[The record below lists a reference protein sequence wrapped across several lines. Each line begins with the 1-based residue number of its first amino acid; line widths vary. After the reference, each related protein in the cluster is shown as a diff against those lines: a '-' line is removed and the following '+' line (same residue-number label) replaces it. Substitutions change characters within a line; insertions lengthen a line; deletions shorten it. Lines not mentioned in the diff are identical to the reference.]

1 MRPVF
6 AYLDPVTGGA
16 LLQVLLAAAAAVG
29 LGYQY
34 IRRFF
39 KNVKSR
45 FISEEAVPEE
55 KAPTSPL
62 G

>member
-1 MRPVF
+1 LRLVF

-39 KNVKSR
+39 RSMKDR
-45 FISEEAVPEE
+45 FVPAKADEE
-55 KAPTSPL
+55 KAPTSPVA
-62 G
+62 

>member
-1 MRPVF
+1 MKFIF

-34 IRRFF
+34 MRRGFRLLM
-39 KNVKSR
+39 NR
-45 FISEEAVPEE
+45 FARVDSKEEESES
-55 KAPTSPL
+55 TSV
-62 G
+62 

>member
-39 KNVKSR
+39 KSVVAR
-45 FISEEAVPEE
+45 FSGPTPAEEE
-55 KAPTSPL
+55 KTRSTPV

>member
-16 LLQVLLAAAAAVG
+16 LLQVLLAAAAVVG

-39 KNVKSR
+39 KSVVAR
-45 FISEEAVPEE
+45 FSAKPVEEE
-55 KAPTSPL
+55 KAPSTPVS
-62 G
+62 